1 MTKVKIYGAGSIG
14 NHLAYACRSKGW
26 DVTLCDIDTEA
37 LKRAKNDIYPSRYSL
52 WDDKIKLLHV
62 GELKPEKY
70 DVVILG
76 TPPDTHVD
84 LALEVLMDFPPK
96 ALLIEKPLCAP
107 SLSGCQK
114 LLALAESTGTFVAV
128 GYNHTL
134 TKNTMRAV
142 SIIKKGRIGQPLTI
156 SVGFREHWG
165 GIFKAHPWLE
175 GPQDT
180 YLGFS
185 ERGGGA
191 CGEHSHAINIWQH
204 FSHALGV
211 GRIAEVSAM
220 MDMVK
225 TEDVKY
231 DRVCQL
237 NVRSEKGLV
246 GTIVQ
251 DVITEPARKVLRVQG
266 TDGFLEWHV
275 NYDSNNDAVF
285 YREEDG
291 ETHKE
296 LIHKTRPD
304 DFIGEI
310 DHTQDVL
317 EGNVKESPI
326 SLEKGLDTMMVI
338 SAAYRSYNTKKT
350 VNINYENGYN
360 IDAIEN

>member
-1 MTKVKIYGAGSIG
+1 
-14 NHLAYACRSKGW
+14 
-26 DVTLCDIDTEA
+26 
-37 LKRAKNDIYPSRYSL
+37 
-52 WDDKIKLLHV
+52 
-62 GELKPEKY
+62 
-70 DVVILG
+70 
-76 TPPDTHVD
+76 
-84 LALEVLMDFPPK
+84 
-96 ALLIEKPLCAP
+96 
-107 SLSGCQK
+107 
-114 LLALAESTGTFVAV
+114 
-128 GYNHTL
+128 
-134 TKNTMRAV
+134 MRAV

-165 GIFKAHPWLE
+165 GIFNAHPWLE

-204 FSHALGV
+204 FSNALGM

-251 DVITEPARKVLRVQG
+251 DVITEPARKTLRVQG

-275 NYDSNNDAVF
+275 NYDSNNDAVI

-291 ETHKE
+291 ETHKG
-296 LIHKTRPD
+296 LIQKTRPD

-310 DHTQDVL
+310 DHIQDVL

-350 VNINYENGYN
+350 VNIKYKKGYN

>member
-26 DVTLCDIDTEA
+26 DVTLCDIDAEA
-37 LKRAKNDIYPSRYSL
+37 LRRAKNDIYPSRYSL

-62 GELKPEKY
+62 DELKPKKY
-70 DVVILG
+70 DLVIIG

-84 LALEVLMDFPPK
+84 LALEVLMDYPPK
-96 ALLIEKPLCAP
+96 ALLIEKPLCTP
-107 SLSGCQK
+107 SLSGCHK
-114 LLALAESTGTFVAV
+114 LFALAESTGTFVAV

-251 DVITEPARKVLRVQG
+251 DVITEPAQKVLRVQG

-275 NYDSNNDAVF
+275 NYDSNNDA
-285 YREEDG
+285 G
-291 ETHKE
+291 
-296 LIHKTRPD
+296 
-304 DFIGEI
+304 
-310 DHTQDVL
+310 L
-317 EGNVKESPI
+317 ERFGNLA
-326 SLEKGLDTMMVI
+326 SLVI
-338 SAAYRSYNTKKT
+338 MK
-350 VNINYENGYN
+350 
-360 IDAIEN
+360 D